1 MIGAARRAML
11 FEKELLSMNQ
21 GEKQNLGESIN
32 AFIAKS
38 NPSPMMNAE
47 FFARRRLRKGRKFS
61 QSSHRMTETI
71 ELNPGA

>member
-38 NPSPMMNAE
+38 NPSPMMKAE
-47 FFARRRLRKGRKFS
+47 FFVRRRLTKCS
-61 QSSHRMTETI
+61 MYQVVCWHPWSWE
-71 ELNPGA
+71 